1 MPTTATI
8 TTFYTFTANTKAKA
22 SEMNTNFSIF
32 RGHIVPIE
40 PLTITSSDI
49 TYDLGSAE
57 HSWRGCYA
65 ESLYLDPMTSGA
77 ALILQADKALTAGAF
92 VFKNNGTEIL
102 RVSPNGFATFG
113 SQGFTTTANL
123 TIAHDNSTTAG
134 AFDFKVGSTESAKLE
149 VDGFNYASLQQR
161 DYTTAAAVAT
171 NKRGTITISSAISVS
186 TIGANSFNIVSG
198 LTHRSMNGSPNKI
211 TLIPDPG
218 ATQAQFL
225 STQGEFTLT
234 RDGTPVGRVY
244 QSNAGSQY
252 APPSSLQFIDVG
264 PTANTSA
271 SYTLSHTGT
280 TIIISGCK
288 LMIEEL

>member
-113 SQGFTTTANL
+113 SQGFTTTVNL

-134 AFDFKVGSTESAKLE
+134 AFNFKIGSTESAKLE

-161 DYTTAAAVAT
+161 DYTTAAQALT
-171 NKRGTITISSAISVS
+171 NKKGTIVLFDLTDRSTLASTTFGIGSTTFRPVNGNPVRVTLLAKENSTASRIVVNVGNINITRDGS
-186 TIGANSFNIVSG
+186 TIGKYETVSG
-198 LTHRSMNGSPNKI
+198 GSVN
-211 TLIPDPG
+211 
-218 ATQAQFL
+218 
-225 STQGEFTLT
+225 EFHTLT
-234 RDGTPVGRVY
+234 
-244 QSNAGSQY
+244 
-252 APPSSLQFIDVG
+252 FIDSN
-264 PTANTSA
+264 PSA
-271 SYTLSHTGT
+271 GTSYTYAGNITCDTAGLVQNMRM
-280 TIIISGCK
+280 
-288 LMIEEL
+288 MIEEL

>member
-134 AFDFKVGSTESAKLE
+134 AFTFKVGSTESAKLE

-161 DYTTAAAVAT
+161 DYTTAAQALT
-171 NKRGTITISSAISVS
+171 NKKGTITLYDFSDIS
-186 TIGANSFNIVSG
+186 TIGAANFNHGSATFRPV
-198 LTHRSMNGSPNKI
+198 NGSPVRI
-211 TLIPDPG
+211 TITPKEAGTTGGVLANSGSIS
-218 ATQAQFL
+218 L
-225 STQGEFTLT
+225 L
-234 RDGTPVGRVY
+234 RDGSQVGKISTWATYV
-244 QSNAGSQY
+244 QFATFVDTNPIAG
-252 APPSSLQFIDVG
+252 
-264 PTANTSA
+264 T
-271 SYTLSHTGT
+271 SYTYAINITNDTAGGVSNMRM
-280 TIIISGCK
+280 
-288 LMIEEL
+288 MIEEL